1 MVVNHNIRPTSIL
14 AISFTKASSTEMKN
28 RAISLSQDPRIHKVT
43 YGTFHSVFFRI
54 LRHFEKYNLDSILD
68 EKSKRLARAI
78 SLSQDPRI
86 HKVTY
91 GTFHSVFF
99 RILRHFEKYNLD
111 SILDEK
117 SKRLAIKGILKSLNV
132 ENGEDDEVGQLIN
145 EISFVKNEL
154 MDKGDFNSEV
164 VSKDEFIKAYNL
176 YEEHKHQIKKID
188 FDDMLLRTYYLLK
201 NNSKALETVRSVYRY
216 ILVDEFQDINKVQFE
231 VLKLI
236 SNPQNNIF
244 VVGDED
250 QSIYGFRGAR
260 PDFLLEFEEYFSG
273 TKKVMLDINY
283 RSKGEIIDV
292 ANRLIEKNSNRY
304 EKVIKCSQGNG
315 GNISYIAPKDSEE
328 EAVLIGKE
336 ILEEIKKDFVEYSD
350 FAVIYRTNIQSRAL
364 VDVFM
369 DMRIP
374 FVVKD
379 SIVTIY
385 DHWAA
390 QDILAYLRLG
400 LDSSLSKDW
409 VRIINKPFR
418 YISRDSIN
426 SIKDEKDFINALITK
441 CNLHPKQVKTIN
453 DLDIDLSYLKTLN
466 PQNAISYIR
475 TSLEYDMYIL
485 DYCSNR
491 KIKSNGLIEILN
503 ELESSA
509 TTLNPQNAISYIR
522 TSLEY
527 DMYILDYCS
536 NRKIKSN
543 GLIEILNELESS
555 ATNFKTIKEY
565 LDHIDRVKSEVVGN
579 KNKDQGDGVIFTT
592 MHSAKG
598 LEFKNVYIITIK
610 EYLDHIDRVKSEVV
624 GNKNKDQGDGVIFTT
639 MHSAKGLEFKNVY
652 IIGVNEGIDH
662 IDRVKSEVVGNKN
675 KDQGDGVIFTTMHSA
690 KGLEFKNVYIIGV
703 NEGTIPHE
711 KSYDLDDDSKKDEQI
726 EEERRLMYVAIT
738 RAEDKLCIS
747 SPQNK
752 GTIPHEKS
760 YDLDDDSKKDEQI
773 EEERR
778 LMYVAIT
785 RAEDKLCISSPQNKY
800 GRKVSVST
808 FIDDIKAPTK
818 EEMDSISIGD
828 TIYHKRFKGGTIVAK
843 DGDSIRVKFSDG
855 TRILNYRVCILNN
868 VIHV

>member
-1 MVVNHNIRPTSIL
+1 MINIDRLNKNQKDAINHIDGPCMVLAGPGSGKTRVITYRIANMVVNHNIRPTSIL

-28 RAISLSQDPRIHKVT
+28 RAISLSQDPRI
-43 YGTFHSVFFRI
+43 
-54 LRHFEKYNLDSILD
+54 N
-68 EKSKRLARAI
+68 
-78 SLSQDPRI
+78 
-86 HKVTY
+86 KVTY

-132 ENGEDDEVGQLIN
+132 ENGEDDEVVGQLIN
-145 EISFVKNEL
+145 EISFVKDEL

-509 TTLNPQNAISYIR
+509 T
-522 TSLEY
+522 
-527 DMYILDYCS
+527 
-536 NRKIKSN
+536 
-543 GLIEILNELESS
+543 
-555 ATNFKTIKEY
+555 NFK
-565 LDHIDRVKSEVVGN
+565 
-579 KNKDQGDGVIFTT
+579 
-592 MHSAKG
+592 
-598 LEFKNVYIITIK
+598 TIK

-652 IIGVNEGIDH
+652 IIGVNE
-662 IDRVKSEVVGNKN
+662 
-675 KDQGDGVIFTTMHSA
+675 
-690 KGLEFKNVYIIGV
+690 
-703 NEGTIPHE
+703 
-711 KSYDLDDDSKKDEQI
+711 
-726 EEERRLMYVAIT
+726 
-738 RAEDKLCIS
+738 
-747 SPQNK
+747 